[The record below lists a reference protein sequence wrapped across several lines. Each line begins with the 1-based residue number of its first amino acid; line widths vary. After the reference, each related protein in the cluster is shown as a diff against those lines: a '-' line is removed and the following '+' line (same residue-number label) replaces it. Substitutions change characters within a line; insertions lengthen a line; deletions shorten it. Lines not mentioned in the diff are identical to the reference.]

1 MADAVTLT
9 KQDAPSNPMRGAGAA
24 IMWALFLG
32 CSWTW
37 VIGMFLP
44 VLLVRDYGL
53 WGWVAFAVPNVLGAA
68 AMGFVLKNADASRAL
83 VEKHAAACRWFGLVT
98 VAYQAYLIGAL
109 AGPLGLA
116 AAGIVTVAILAAGR
130 SVPLRD
136 TFAAL
141 IVFAVSLGLFAYAQ
155 TTGQLWAHL
164 DPATHAGRLST
175 IDLIMFIPAAVFG
188 FALCPYLDLTF
199 HRARQATTPGA
210 GRAAFAI
217 GFGVVF
223 FLMIVFSLAYA
234 GAFENVTAHIG
245 FDLAPKL
252 WPVLLVQLIVQGGF
266 TAAVH
271 LRSLRRPTATDR
283 PRGSVAE
290 FGLAITIGAGLMLG
304 LGALLIDGEP
314 APWLRTW
321 QFVTSVTE
329 LGYRAFLLLYG
340 TVFPAYVL
348 ICMIPTYRQVS
359 HKTRIVLFAAVV
371 ALSYPLACIAFIA
384 NRPLW
389 ALPILGVIV
398 AGRVAMEVLPV
409 NKPPAV
415 TH

>member
-1 MADAVTLT
+1 M
-9 KQDAPSNPMRGAGAA
+9 SNDSPVPMRGAGAA
-24 IMWALFLG
+24 VMWALFLG

-68 AMGFVLKNADASRAL
+68 AMGFVLRDAQASRAL

-116 AAGIVTVAILAAGR
+116 AAGIIVVAILAAGR
-130 SVPLRD
+130 TIHLRD

-155 TTGQLWAHL
+155 STGQLWTRL
-164 DPATHAGRLST
+164 DPATVTGRHSML
-175 IDLIMFIPAAVFG
+175 DLQLFIPAAVFG

-223 FLMIVFSLAYA
+223 FSMILFSLGYA
-234 GAFENVTAHIG
+234 GAFENVNAHIG

-252 WPVLLVQLIVQGGF
+252 WPVLLAQLIVQGAF

-271 LRSLRRPTATDR
+271 LRSLRRPSGQSG
-283 PRGSVAE
+283 GSTAE
-290 FGLAITIGAGLMLG
+290 FGLAVTVAVGLMMG
-304 LGALLIDGEP
+304 LGVLLVDGEP
-314 APWLRTW
+314 QPWMRNW
-321 QFVTSVTE
+321 EFVTSVTE

-348 ICMIPTYRQVS
+348 ICMTPTYRQVS
-359 HKTRIVLFAAVV
+359 HKSRVVLFAVAA
-371 ALSYPLACIAFIA
+371 ALSYPLACMAFIA
-384 NRPLW
+384 NRSLW
-389 ALPILGVIV
+389 VLPILAVMVI
-398 AGRVAMEVLPV
+398 ARVAVECLPRG
-409 NKPPAV
+409 K
-415 TH
+415 